1 MKKVGIVGGVGWAST
16 VDYYQAICRWSQDD
30 HVKSGRPGTPATPE
44 MSIESLDLATA
55 VARLG
60 RLDDED
66 SWSSFDIY
74 HREALQRLEASGV
87 DFALIASNTPHHRF
101 DAITA
106 GLRLPVLNIFDVIV
120 QACSDLSVNRVLV
133 LGTALT
139 MASNVLPAA
148 LRRIGVTA
156 FAPELD
162 ADREDVLGT
171 IALLQSG
178 AGEGTAAA
186 IGRIAQKAHAQFD
199 RAKPTVCLVCT
210 ELPLA
215 FPGMAATPVF
225 KHYGV
230 TYLNSAALHARAAYL
245 LARG

>member
-1 MKKVGIVGGVGWAST
+1 MGGVGWAST
-16 VDYYQAICRWSQDD
+16 VDYYQAICQWSQAD
-30 HVKSGRPGTPATPE
+30 HVNSGRQGTPPTPE
-44 MSIESLDLATA
+44 IAIESLDLATA

-60 RLDDED
+60 RLDDDD
-66 SWSSFDIY
+66 SWSSFDRY

-87 DFALIASNTPHHRF
+87 DFSLMASNTPHHRF

-106 GLRLPVLNIFDVIV
+106 GLRVPVLNIFDAIV
-120 QACSDLSVNRVLV
+120 QACRDLSVNRVLV

-156 FAPELD
+156 FAPELH

-178 AGEGTAAA
+178 AGEGAAAA
-186 IGRIAQKAHAQFD
+186 IDRIAQRSQAQFD
-199 RAKPTVCLVCT
+199 GAKPTVCLVCT

-215 FPGMAATPVF
+215 FPGMAATPMF
-225 KHYGV
+225 EQSGV
-230 TYLNSAALHARAAYL
+230 TYLNSAALHARAAYC
-245 LARG
+245 LARV